1 MGGWS
6 SGSVRGLSSMRLM
19 TDKEGQQA
27 TGQIISGKGGLS
39 RTCPLLDLTA
49 ARAVQRHNRGLHT
62 SLLDL
67 TAARAVQLHSRGLHT
82 SLLDLTAARAVQ
94 RHNRGLHTSLLD
106 LTAARAVQR
115 HSRGLHFSA
124 IAAGRP
130 EFLAIKYSDKI

>member
-1 MGGWS
+1 MGGVGGGRI
-6 SGSVRGLSSMRLM
+6 SGSVRSLSSMRLM

-49 ARAVQRHNRGLHT
+49 VK
-62 SLLDL
+62 
-67 TAARAVQLHSRGLHT
+67 
-82 SLLDLTAARAVQ
+82 AVQ

-115 HSRGLHFSA
+115 HSRGLHTSA
-124 IAAGRP
+124 IAPGRP
-130 EFLAIKYSDKI
+130 EFLAVKYSDQMLWSPSDLLHRRVVI